1 MKNNLLGKVIID
13 GKSKTTI
20 KYIETIGS
28 NEKNLN
34 PNNAV
39 EKEIEKANSKALKQQ
54 QQQVRVNRKMRKVV
68 KQIRKVTDGAA
79 RKARRR
85 IALVTDGSQDKMGT
99 MLTEGLKKVDDFLN
113 SLPVSN
119 QNTNKDQKEDSV
131 VGS

>member
-1 MKNNLLGKVIID
+1 MGKARLNRIL
-13 GKSKTTI
+13 
-20 KYIETIGS
+20 ETIGP

-39 EKEIEKANSKALKQQ
+39 EKEIKKANSKALKQQ

>member
-1 MKNNLLGKVIID
+1 MGKAKLQRIQE
-13 GKSKTTI
+13 
-20 KYIETIGS
+20 KYGS

-39 EKEIEKANSKALKQQ
+39 EKEIEKANRNALKQQ

-85 IALVTDGSQDKMGT
+85 IALVTDGSQDKMCT

-113 SLPVSN
+113 SLETTDHNSNKN
-119 QNTNKDQKEDSV
+119 QNQVD
-131 VGS
+131 